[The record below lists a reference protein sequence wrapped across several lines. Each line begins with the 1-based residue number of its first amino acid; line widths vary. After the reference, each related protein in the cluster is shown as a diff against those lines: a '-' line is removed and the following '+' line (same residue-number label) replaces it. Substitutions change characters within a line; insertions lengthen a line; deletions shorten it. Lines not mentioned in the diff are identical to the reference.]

1 MCRVYLKSGHPTFRS
16 DYLLWLDIWPY
27 LYIYNIYKPLT
38 NMSRLFQC
46 LFIWIMSGVKGESSC
61 VIVYIL
67 NVKRYLLLDIVNSM
81 LYWSS
86 IIINVHKFSNTSMYK
101 TRESR
106 SQWYKA
112 LHNSVIISYIEW
124 FNISP
129 WSCGSSSNFCIHP
142 HYFWLLWQKQLYN
155 TSLYV
160 MQYS

>member
-1 MCRVYLKSGHPTFRS
+1 
-16 DYLLWLDIWPY
+16 
-27 LYIYNIYKPLT
+27 
-38 NMSRLFQC
+38 
-46 LFIWIMSGVKGESSC
+46 MSGVKGESSC

-86 IIINVHKFSNTSMYK
+86 IIINVHKFSNKSMYK

-106 SQWYKA
+106 SQWYKP

-124 FNISP
+124 FNILP

-142 HYFWLLWQKQLYN
+142 QLLLIAVTEAIIQPFFIRNAILIQKYI
-155 TSLYV
+155 SIIFPIRWPWIG
-160 MQYS
+160 